1 MATKEAALT
10 VAAVDDEI
18 DAVSEFLDEPVEH
31 FMTKNPETITKD
43 KLAASA
49 LSIMEKHQPRPI
61 TVLPV
66 VDGERTLYGIVHLTD
81 LLRQGVV

>member
-1 MATKEAALT
+1 M
-10 VAAVDDEI
+10 
-18 DAVSEFLDEPVEH
+18 DEPVEH
-31 FMTKNPETITKD
+31 FMTKTPVTITKER
-43 KLAASA
+43 LAASA

-66 VDGERTLYGIVHLTD
+66 LDEEQRPIGIVHLTN

>member
-1 MATKEAALT
+1 MVLGAGYMGSGIAQVFSANGHTALLYAT
-10 VAAVDDEI
+10 
-18 DAVSEFLDEPVEH
+18 SVESAQRH
-31 FMTKNPETITKD
+31 KD

-49 LSIMEKHQPRPI
+49 LSLMEKHQPRPI

-66 VDGERTLYGIVHLTD
+66 VDEEGTPLGIVHLTD

>member
-1 MATKEAALT
+1 
-10 VAAVDDEI
+10 
-18 DAVSEFLDEPVEH
+18 
-31 FMTKNPETITKD
+31 MTRSPQTITKD

-49 LSIMEKHQPRPI
+49 LSMMEKHQPRPI

-66 VDGERTLYGIVHLTD
+66 ISEDNEPIGIIHLTD